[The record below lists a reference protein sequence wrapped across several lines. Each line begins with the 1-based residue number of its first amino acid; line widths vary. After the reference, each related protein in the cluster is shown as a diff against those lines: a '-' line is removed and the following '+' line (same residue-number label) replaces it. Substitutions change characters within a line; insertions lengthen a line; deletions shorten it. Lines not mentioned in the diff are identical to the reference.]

1 MGDDRAMDLI
11 ITHEPGWTRLTLNR
25 PAQRNALNT
34 ALLGDLARA
43 LRAAEADPACRAVV
57 ITGAEGNFAAGA
69 DIGEIEHKTSAEG
82 AVDPRKAHWA
92 AIAGFGK
99 PLIAAVEGFC
109 LGGGFE
115 LALMADLMV
124 LGPKARLGLPET
136 NLGLIP
142 GAGGLSRLQARV
154 GRARACRMGMLG
166 EVIDRDTALDWGIA
180 AFAADDA
187 GAMAADL
194 ATRLAG
200 RAPLALAA
208 AKQALADPA
217 RERALFEALLDTA
230 DKAEGIKAFR
240 EKRKPEFRGS

>member
-1 MGDDRAMDLI
+1 MDLI
-11 ITHEPGWTRLTLNR
+11 IAHEPGWTRLTLNR

-43 LRAAEADPACRAVV
+43 LRLAEADPACRAVV
-57 ITGAEGNFAAGA
+57 IAGAEGNFAAGA

-92 AIAGFGK
+92 AIAGFAK
-99 PLIAAVEGFC
+99 PLIAAVDGFC

-115 LALMADLMV
+115 LALMADIMV

-142 GAGGLSRLQARV
+142 GAGGLSRLQALV
-154 GRARACRMGMLG
+154 GRARASRMGMLG
-166 EVIDRDTALDWGIA
+166 EVIDRDTAMDWGIA
-180 AFAADDA
+180 AFATDDA

-208 AKQALADPA
+208 AKQALADPS

-240 EKRKPEFRGS
+240 ENRKPEFRGS